1 MAKLGCIVI
10 EVLNQVIEV
19 KIKVLS
25 EFLLL
30 PEDKSLVKSFHK
42 SFLNVLV
49 LTIFFT
55 CSLEIEVEKLNI
67 FYIVLKG

>member
-1 MAKLGCIVI
+1 MAKLGCIVT

-25 EFLLL
+25 EFKLL
-30 PEDKSLVKSFHK
+30 PEDTSLVKSYEKYK

-49 LTIFFT
+49 FTIF
-55 CSLEIEVEKLNI
+55 LL
-67 FYIVLKG
+67 VL